1 MTATRAARG
10 RTALTYAERD
20 ARAVAGPPLPR
31 LFARLAGHDVAH
43 GFRELT
49 TGLGASQC
57 SACLGWFDD
66 PRHVYPRGIAPDP
79 PTLARPVGPAG
90 PRPADPDPTRPGG
103 RPGSHPSGPAGPRP
117 SSPETPRP
125 ATRPTR

>member
-20 ARAVAGPPLPR
+20 ARAVAGPPLPN
-31 LFARLAGHDVAH
+31 LFARLAGRDETH

-66 PRHVYPRGIAPDP
+66 PRHVYPRGTAPD
-79 PTLARPVGPAG
+79 RPVPGHPTPTHPAGPAG
-90 PRPADPDPTRPGG
+90 PRPAGPRHPT
-103 RPGSHPSGPAGPRP
+103 GPAGPRP
-117 SSPETPRP
+117 SSPEPRP
-125 ATRPTR
+125 GR